1 MIERQ
6 FCHHPF
12 LTFAAGMVCSAIL
25 ALPAAFFGWHFVI
38 LPGLAE
44 EMKVREQIAE
54 GTKLVR
60 LMAEDKGKRRC
71 MDAMMIRGQLVC
83 LEQGGK

>member
-25 ALPAAFFGWHFVI
+25 ALPFAYIGWRYFI
-38 LPGLAE
+38 LPSLIQQI
-44 EMKVREQIAE
+44 EMRERIAE
-54 GTKLVR
+54 GKRLVR
-60 LMAEDKGKRRC
+60 LMAADTSKRKC

-83 LEQGGK
+83 LEQGGR

>member
-25 ALPAAFFGWHFVI
+25 ALPAAFLCWHWVI
-38 LPGLAE
+38 LPGLLKQYE
-44 EMKVREQIAE
+44 VAE
-54 GTKLVR
+54 GKRLVR
-60 LMAEDKGKRRC
+60 LMAADTSKRKC